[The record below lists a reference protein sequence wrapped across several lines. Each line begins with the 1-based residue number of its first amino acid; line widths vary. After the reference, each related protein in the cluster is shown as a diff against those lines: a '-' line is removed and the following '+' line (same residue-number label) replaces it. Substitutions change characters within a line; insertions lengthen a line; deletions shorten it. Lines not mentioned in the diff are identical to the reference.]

1 MATIRQL
8 RGRWQAMVRRRGVP
22 PRCKSFDKRTDATRW
37 ARELEAEADRSGWVA
52 DTRLAEKTTLR
63 ELLTRYRD
71 QVSPTKRSALT
82 ERSRIN
88 AILRRPIVHRTLAK
102 LTSADI
108 ATYRDERLKDAAPA
122 TVVRELNTLSHAI
135 ETALREWGLW
145 LPRNPVKM
153 VRRPSVPQ
161 GRKRRLENDE
171 EERLL
176 AACDRGR
183 TPLLKQLVIL
193 AIETGMRR
201 GELLGLRWQHVHL
214 TKRIVHLPLTK
225 NGESRDVPLS
235 RRATDTL
242 TALSEHKRPN
252 IDLVFPMTGNSVRL
266 AFEHLRVRAKM
277 SYFHFHDLR
286 HEAITRLFERG
297 LNIAEVSAISGH
309 KELRMLQRYT
319 HLRAIDLV
327 SRLG

>member
-1 MATIRQL
+1 M
-8 RGRWQAMVRRRGVP
+8 
-22 PRCKSFDKRTDATRW
+22 
-37 ARELEAEADRSGWVA
+37 
-52 DTRLAEKTTLR
+52 
-63 ELLTRYRD
+63 
-71 QVSPTKRSALT
+71 
-82 ERSRIN
+82 
-88 AILRRPIVHRTLAK
+88 LRRQIVHRTLAK
-102 LTSADI
+102 LTSADV
-108 ATYRDERLKDAAPA
+108 ATYRDERLKDVAPA

-161 GRKRRLENDE
+161 GRKRRLEDGE

-183 TPLLKQLVIL
+183 TPLLKQLVVL

-201 GELLGLRWQHVHL
+201 GEMLGLRWEHVHL
-214 TKRIVHLPLTK
+214 AKRIVHLPLTK

-242 TALSEHKRPN
+242 IALSKHKRPN
-252 IDLVFPMTGNSVRL
+252 IDLVFPMSGNSVRL
-266 AFEHLRVRAKM
+266 AFERLRARAKM
-277 SYFHFHDLR
+277 PDFHFHDLR

-319 HLRAIDLV
+319 HLRAVDLV
-327 SRLG
+327 ARLD